1 MPEQGPTRFEE
12 LIAAHAEPSH
22 GSPVAGY
29 FADPYRFF
37 AWARAEA
44 PVLHVPEVDW
54 WTIAHFRDIRSI
66 FRDPE
71 TFSSTNVRQPVA
83 PLCPRAR
90 EIYESAGVRLE
101 PTLADEEPADHRR
114 HRRMFGK
121 GFATHRIERL
131 EPRIRAIVSQEIDRF
146 ADDGRADLLAQL
158 LQPAA
163 ARMTLHLL
171 GGDDDAF
178 DLADWPGGMRR
189 VEIWGALT
197 EAAQVSLVEMIVRL
211 WSFSGRLVEAA
222 IEKPGDNYL
231 GDAIRMRR
239 DDPSLFSVNYLHNIA
254 FLLQTAGADNQSQS
268 LANGIRTML
277 ADGMSWQR
285 LCADTALI
293 PNAVEEIL
301 RLCTPLLAFPR
312 LATEDAE
319 IGGRKIPA
327 GARILLLLA
336 SGNRDET
343 VFPDGETLHIDRR
356 NARDHLSF
364 GHGAHFCLGAPLARL
379 EMRIILEELT
389 RRLPHIRLVGNGP
402 PDIFRTFTFRGLKH
416 LTVEWD

>member
-1 MPEQGPTRFEE
+1 MPEQGATRFEE
-12 LIAAHAEPSH
+12 LIADHAEPSH

-54 WTIAHFRDIRSI
+54 WAIARFRDIRSI

-71 TFSSTNVRQPVA
+71 TFSSANVRQPVA
-83 PLCPRAR
+83 PLCQEAW
-90 EIYESAGVRLE
+90 EIYESSGVRLE

-114 HRRMFGK
+114 HRRIFGK
-121 GFATHRIERL
+121 GLAAHRIERL
-131 EPRIRAIVSQEIDRF
+131 EPRIRAIVSREIGRF

-163 ARMTLHLL
+163 SRMTLHLL
-171 GGDDDAF
+171 GGDDVAF
-178 DLADWPGGMRR
+178 NLSDWPGGMRR

-211 WSFSGRLVEAA
+211 WSFSGGLVEAA
-222 IEKPGDNYL
+222 IEEPGDNYL
-231 GDAIRMRR
+231 GDAVRMRR
-239 DDPSLFSVNYLHNIA
+239 ADSSLFTVNYLHNIA

-268 LANGIRTML
+268 LAHGIRTML
-277 ADGMSWQR
+277 ADGTSWQR
-285 LCADTALI
+285 LCADAGLI

-312 LATEDAE
+312 LATRDTE
-319 IGGRKIPA
+319 IGGRTIPA

-343 VFPDGETLHIDRR
+343 VFPDGEILDIDRE

-379 EMRIILEELT
+379 EMSIILEELT
-389 RRLPHIRLVGNGP
+389 RRLPHIRLAGSGP